1 MRSQFW
7 GPQCKGVYITRH
19 CTNIVINLLNH
30 HTTGKEVKGRK
41 WEEKKNHLIRMLL
54 KRRSAKRCQNL
65 TSKTIVD
72 EKNYCQQYFFFFF
85 HNANISTVLKI
96 SSQHPCSTPKYSAL
110 LTGSVWFSYSIHVD
124 FVIILEYQ
132 IKYYN
137 MFLLDTAGID
147 ICRTMFWQDLY
158 LIPKNHNFSEFFF
171 WEEFGF
177 FNSDST
183 WKQMLKCLRF
193 PERENSYQL

>member
-1 MRSQFW
+1 
-7 GPQCKGVYITRH
+7 
-19 CTNIVINLLNH
+19 
-30 HTTGKEVKGRK
+30 
-41 WEEKKNHLIRMLL
+41 MLL

-72 EKNYCQQYFFFFF
+72 EKNYCQQYLFFFL

-158 LIPKNHNFSEFFF
+158 LIPKNHNFSEFFSERNLDF
-171 WEEFGF
+171 LILIQHE
-177 FNSDST
+177 N
-183 WKQMLKCLRF
+183 KCWNVCVSLSVKILTSCNYTY
-193 PERENSYQL
+193 PK